1 MPEAGKSRQVK
12 GRQKMCLC
20 GAVNDKEGGASA
32 RRKSCSNDSKEKVW
46 YELKAEEELNREE
59 TNQRTDNTFILCAEL
74 QNGICPKSS
83 N

>member
-1 MPEAGKSRQVK
+1 MTRRAGRV
-12 GRQKMCLC
+12 R
-20 GAVNDKEGGASA
+20 EGKVAA
-32 RRKSCSNDSKEKVW
+32 RNDSKEKVW